1 MIDSFVFGSFVVDG
15 KKFDS
20 NISIINSVAKQARY
34 LDGHLLVESDFDKL
48 IAAKPEIIIIGT
60 GASGVV
66 RVQEEIR
73 QLIESNGIRLII
85 ERTGDACD
93 TFNDLVS
100 KGRKVCAFLHN
111 TC

>member
-1 MIDSFVFGSFVVDG
+1 MIDSYTFGSFVVDG

-20 NISIINSVAKQARY
+20 NVSIINGVAKQARY
-34 LDGHLLVESDFDKL
+34 LYDHLLLESDFDKL

-66 RVQEEIR
+66 RVQEEIKE
-73 QLIESNGIRLII
+73 LIESNGIKLVI
-85 ERTGDACD
+85 ERTGEACEI
-93 TFNDLVS
+93 FNDLVK
-100 KGRKVCAFLHN
+100 KGKKVCAFLHN

>member
-20 NISIINSVAKQARY
+20 NISIINGVARQARY
-34 LDGHLLVESDFDKL
+34 LEGHILVESDFDKL
-48 IAAKPEIIIIGT
+48 IAARPEIIIIGT

-73 QLIESNGIRLII
+73 QLIESNNIKLII
-85 ERTGDACD
+85 ERTGEACD
-93 TFNDLVS
+93 TCNDLV
-100 KGRKVCAFLHN
+100 KDGKKVCAFLHN